1 MREIYPILWYFFV
14 YAFLGW
20 CSEVCYAALRT
31 GKFVNRGFLNGPLCP
46 IYGFGVV
53 LVTSLLAPVR
63 ERFLLL
69 FLCSVVLCS
78 ALEWVT
84 GFVLEKL
91 FHQKWWDY
99 SDQPFNLNGY
109 ICPLFS
115 LLWGFACLIIMD
127 MIHPAVMGMVRH
139 IPRPVGLVLLVL
151 FLVLT
156 AVDLSATVASMI
168 GLNKRL
174 RQLEEMAARIKAA
187 SNELGENLADATL
200 SLSERGA
207 DLKEDL
213 NDLRDDLAE
222 RGADLREDLTER
234 LAAREAEQTARR
246 IAREAALKRR
256 EAALAELKAANE
268 ELLSTYGF
276 GQRRLLR
283 AFPHMTS
290 TRYAAALEELRRR
303 ARGMRKKDEE
313 DT

>member
-1 MREIYPILWYFFV
+1 MQEIYPILWYFFV

-46 IYGFGVV
+46 IY
-53 LVTSLLAPVR
+53 
-63 ERFLLL
+63 
-69 FLCSVVLCS
+69 
-78 ALEWVT
+78 

-127 MIHPAVMGMVRH
+127 MIHPAVTGMVQH
-139 IPRPVGLVLLVL
+139 IPRPVGLVLLGL
-151 FLVLT
+151 FLLLT

-213 NDLRDDLAE
+213 SDLRTIWPSGVPISG
-222 RGADLREDLTER
+222 RILRSVWRPGRRSR
-234 LAAREAEQTARR
+234 LPGVSPGRPPS
-246 IAREAALKRR
+246 
-256 EAALAELKAANE
+256 N
-268 ELLSTYGF
+268 G
-276 GQRRLLR
+276 GRLR
-283 AFPHMTS
+283 
-290 TRYAAALEELRRR
+290 
-303 ARGMRKKDEE
+303 
-313 DT
+313 

>member
-1 MREIYPILWYFFV
+1 MQEIYPILWYFFV

-53 LVTSLLAPVR
+53 LVTSLLSPVR

-69 FLCSVVLCS
+69 FLCSVALCS

-127 MIHPAVMGMVRH
+127 MIHPAVTGMVQH
-139 IPRPVGLVLLVL
+139 IPRPVGLVLLGL
-151 FLVLT
+151 FLLLT

-213 NDLRDDLAE
+213 SDLRDDLAE
-222 RGADLREDLTER
+222 RSADLREDLTER

-256 EAALAELKAANE
+256 EAALTELKAANE
-268 ELLSTYGF
+268 ELHSTYGF

-303 ARGMRKKDEE
+303 ARGMRKKSEE
-313 DT
+313 DA